1 MKQFYEDDLVKLV
14 HSDTFDYMRKLED
27 ESIDVIIAD
36 PPYFLSNGGFSN
48 SGGKVV
54 SVNKGEWDKSET
66 LETEKKFYDD
76 FLKESYRVLKKNGTL
91 WVFGTMHNIYILGYL
106 MPINNFKFLNNIT
119 WQKSNPAPNLS
130 RRMFTH
136 STETILWA
144 KKKDGKQ
151 VFNYDRM
158 REINDHKQMKDVWT
172 TATINKSEKR
182 FGNHPTQK
190 PLSIIDRIIQAS
202 TNEEMTILDP
212 FVGSGTTAVAGKMNG
227 IKTIGVDNSIE
238 YLKIASQRVEDW
250 KNEKIG
256 KIK

>member
-1 MKQFYEDDLVKLV
+1 MKEVYEDDLVKLI
-14 HSDTFDYMRKLED
+14 HSDAFEYMRKLKD

-48 SGGKVV
+48 SGGKAV

-66 LETEKKFYDD
+66 LESEKKFYDD

-151 VFNYDRM
+151 IFNYDRM

-190 PLSIIDRIIQAS
+190 PLSIINRIIQAS

-212 FVGSGTTAVAGKMNG
+212 FVGSGTTTVAGKING